1 MSGVTIGNKDVREQL
16 NIVEQLLSSASSDD
30 EYMAAML
37 RNQELMFNVLS
48 ADTTAYDTS
57 NLPDGIA
64 GLAVENMDP
73 QEPGLAVFDING
85 AKRLIQ
91 VTPSAEIATNDV
103 VYINGEGNEVAPA
116 RTVDE
121 GQLLGI
127 GSNAGSRQANAISQA
142 TTGDPISLSP
152 GESTTLVEADLEGG
166 GLWIETGTSAQDN
179 TKYQYEVDG
188 NEVFD
193 DPLDTPLGLFNNV
206 YRYPQPLKANNEI
219 TVRALRLESAGGS
232 ADYVSKIRYY
242 E

>member
-1 MSGVTIGNKDVREQL
+1 MSGATIGNEDVREQL
-16 NIVEQLLSSASSDD
+16 SVVEQLLSNATSDD

-48 ADTTAYDTS
+48 SDTTAYDTS

-64 GLAVENMDP
+64 GLAVEPMDS

-85 AKRLIQ
+85 AKRIIQ
-91 VTPSAEIATNDV
+91 VTPSAEIDTNDV
-103 VYINGEGNEVAPA
+103 VFINGENNEVAPA
-116 RTVDE
+116 RSVDE

-127 GSNAGSRQANAISQA
+127 GSNAGSREANAISQD
-142 TTGDPISLSP
+142 TTGSP
-152 GESTTLVEADLEGG
+152 VTLGPGDSATLVEADLDAG

-188 NEVFD
+188 NEIFD
-193 DPLDTPLGLFNNV
+193 EPLDTPLGLFNSV
-206 YRYPQPLKANNEI
+206 YRYPQPLKARSQIE
-219 TVRALRLESAGGS
+219 VKALRLESASGV

>member
-1 MSGVTIGNKDVREQL
+1 MSGAPIGNEDVRQQL
-16 NIVEQLLSSASSDD
+16 SIVERLLSNATSDD

-37 RNQELMFNVLS
+37 RNQELMFGVLS
-48 ADTTAYDTS
+48 SDTTAFNTE

-73 QEPGLAVFDING
+73 EEPGLAVFDING
-85 AKRLIQ
+85 AKRIIQ

-103 VYINGEGNEVAPA
+103 VYINGDDNEVAPA

-127 GSNAGSRQANAISQA
+127 GSNAGSREANAISQE
-142 TTGDPISLSP
+142 TTGDPVTLGP
-152 GESTTLVEADLEGG
+152 GQSATLVEATLETG
-166 GLWIETGTSAQDN
+166 GLWIETGTSAKDN

-193 DPLDTPLGLFNNV
+193 EPIDTPLGLYNSV
-206 YRYPQPLKANNEI
+206 YRFPQALKANSQIE
-219 TVRALRLESAGGS
+219 VKALRLESAGGA
-232 ADYVSKIRYY
+232 ADYVNKIRYY